1 MSVSFK
7 AIIDVMENL
16 APLTLKED
24 WDNPGLLVG
33 NPKQEVQSVLLTL
46 DVTKENYATL
56 YIMVLIVLSVITP

>member
-33 NPKQEVQSVLLTL
+33 IRNRKCNPS
-46 DVTKENYATL
+46 Y
-56 YIMVLIVLSVITP
+56 

>member
-24 WDNPGLLVG
+24 WDNPGLACRESGTGSAIRLIDVG
-33 NPKQEVQSVLLTL
+33 RNKRKCMLR
-46 DVTKENYATL
+46 
-56 YIMVLIVLSVITP
+56 

>member
-33 NPKQEVQSVLLTL
+33 NPKQEVHVGRNERKCMLRCRSWF
-46 DVTKENYATL
+46 
-56 YIMVLIVLSVITP
+56 

>member
-33 NPKQEVQSVLLTL
+33 NPEQEVQSVLLTL
-46 DVTKENYATL
+46 
-56 YIMVLIVLSVITP
+56 